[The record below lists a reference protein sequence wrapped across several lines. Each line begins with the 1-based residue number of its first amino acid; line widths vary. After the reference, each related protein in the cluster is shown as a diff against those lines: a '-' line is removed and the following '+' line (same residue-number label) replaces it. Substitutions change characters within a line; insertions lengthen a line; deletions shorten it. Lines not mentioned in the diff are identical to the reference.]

1 MEVKKLFLED
11 IETYKERTK
20 IVSNAE
26 IYNKIAISAYGGD
39 IKNTLVIPQAA
50 DELLNLEG
58 VEASFVLAKV
68 DNEVIISGRSLG
80 NINVQVILE
89 NLGGG
94 GHMTIAGAQLE
105 NIDIEEAKFILKQS
119 IEKYLKES
127 DEG

>member
-58 VEASFVLAKV
+58 VEASLY
-68 DNEVIISGRSLG
+68 L
-80 NINVQVILE
+80 
-89 NLGGG
+89 
-94 GHMTIAGAQLE
+94 
-105 NIDIEEAKFILKQS
+105 LKS
-119 IEKYLKES
+119 IMKL
-127 DEG
+127 